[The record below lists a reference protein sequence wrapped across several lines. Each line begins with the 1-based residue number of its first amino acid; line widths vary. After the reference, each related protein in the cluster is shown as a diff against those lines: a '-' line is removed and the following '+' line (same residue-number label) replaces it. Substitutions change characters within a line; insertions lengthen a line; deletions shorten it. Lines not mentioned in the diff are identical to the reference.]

1 MKQRGCDTAQRRTER
16 GKILTMRR
24 AAALLVLASL
34 LASCGFLPRRPV
46 ASPPASLAA
55 SPTPTATT
63 SPSLD
68 PFSEDPQ
75 PSPGGAAVPRFAVG
89 SLVAANAPGLRIR
102 SRPGTEQR
110 VITTL
115 ALGAELVVGM
125 GPVLVD
131 DLGWYLVRDDAADPA
146 FSEGW
151 VAAGFEPDPFLVS
164 TGRNPDRSPFL
175 DGFAGT
181 APGELGPISLPQ
193 TRVALRWIASA
204 AGLELCNFSLD
215 LSSEA
220 GDPVRA
226 VRTPVGGFPASG
238 ELPYRFFRSS
248 DLDGARVFLIVES
261 NCSWAVSLVR
271 VESSPSPSPSP
282 S

>member
-1 MKQRGCDTAQRRTER
+1 
-16 GKILTMRR
+16 MRR

-46 ASPPASLAA
+46 ASPPASVVA
-55 SPTPTATT
+55 SPTLAATPSPTV
-63 SPSLD
+63 D
-68 PFSEDPQ
+68 PFSEEPQ
-75 PSPGGAAVPRFAVG
+75 ATPGGEAVPRFAIG
-89 SLVAANAPGLRIR
+89 SLVATNAPGLRIR
-102 SRPGTEQR
+102 SRPGVEQR
-110 VITTL
+110 VVITL
-115 ALGAELVVGM
+115 ALGRELVVGM

-131 DLGWYLVRDDAADPA
+131 DLGWYLVRDGAADPA
-146 FSEGW
+146 FDEGW

-164 TGRNPDRSPFL
+164 TGRNPDRSPFV

-193 TRVALRWIASA
+193 SRVALRWIASA
-204 AGLELCNFSLD
+204 GGLELCNFSLD
-215 LSSEA
+215 LSGEP
-220 GDPVRA
+220 GQPVRA

-238 ELPYRFFRSS
+238 ELPYRFLRAN
-248 DLDGARVFLIVES
+248 DLDGARVFLLVES
-261 NCSWAVSLVR
+261 NCSWAVSFVR